1 VKLRVA
7 LLAADPPD
15 NAKPARHISTARPGA
30 LGHAL
35 RDITHMHVSSFRRDW
50 FSNPTREMLAGAV
63 ATFALIPEVIAFS
76 FVAGVDPQVGLF
88 ASFVIGI
95 VIAFTGGRPAMISA
109 AAGSVA
115 LVAAPLVHAH
125 GLPYLFA
132 AGLLAGVIQVVFG
145 LLRLG
150 VLMRFVSKSVRTGFV
165 NALAILIFG
174 AQLPHIIGGDWIA
187 YAMLAAGLAVIYIAP
202 RITTAI
208 PSPLICILLLTLA
221 SVGLHLPVLTV
232 ADLGK
237 LPDSLPVFAWPQVP
251 LNLETLEIIAGPA
264 LAIAMVGLLESM
276 MTASVVDD
284 LTDTTSDKNREC
296 AGLGIANAAAS
307 LFGGIAGCGMI
318 GQTVSNVKYGGR
330 GRLSTLFAGALLLI
344 LMVLL
349 KPWVSQVPVAA
360 LVAIMVMV
368 SIDTFDWSSVK
379 TMVVHPKTSS
389 IVMLATVIVTV
400 FTANLALGVTV
411 GVLLSGVFFTFKVAK
426 LLSVRKDTDEA
437 GERIAYHVTGQ
448 VFFASADVFIDAFDI
463 ADAEGMAVTIDLTH
477 AHFWDITAVAALDR
491 VVQRFKAHGVSVE
504 VIGLNEASATLI
516 GRLDNAPSL
525 KEI

>member
-1 VKLRVA
+1 M
-7 LLAADPPD
+7 
-15 NAKPARHISTARPGA
+15 
-30 LGHAL
+30 HAYS
-35 RDITHMHVSSFRRDW
+35 IRRDW
-50 FSNPTREMLAGAV
+50 FADPTREMLAGAV

-132 AGLLAGVIQVVFG
+132 AGLLAGVIQIVFG
-145 LLRLG
+145 LLKLG

-174 AQLPHIIGGDWIA
+174 AQLPHIIGGDIIA
-187 YAMLAAGLAVIYIAP
+187 YLMLAAGLVVIYVTP

-208 PSPLICILLLTLA
+208 PSPLICILLLTIA
-221 SVGLHLPVLTV
+221 AVAFDLPVLTV

-237 LPDSLPVFAWPQVP
+237 LPDSLPVFGWPSVP
-251 LNLETLEIIAGPA
+251 LNLETLKIIAGPA

-284 LTDTTSDKNREC
+284 LTDTTSNKNREC
-296 AGLGIANAAAS
+296 TGLGIANAAAS

-349 KPWVSQVPVAA
+349 KPWVSEVPVAA

-368 SIDTFDWSSVK
+368 SIDTFDWSSLK

-389 IVMLATVIVTV
+389 IVMLATVVVTV
-400 FTANLALGVTV
+400 FSANLALGVTV

-426 LLSVRKDTDEA
+426 LLKVEAATDA
-437 GERIAYHVTGQ
+437 AAKQVSYRVSGQ

-463 ADAEGMAVTIDLTH
+463 AEAEGMAVTIDVSQ

-491 VVQRFKAHGVSVE
+491 VVQRFRAHGVAID

-516 GRLDNAPSL
+516 GRLDNAPDL
-525 KEI
+525 KEV

>member
-1 VKLRVA
+1 
-7 LLAADPPD
+7 
-15 NAKPARHISTARPGA
+15 
-30 LGHAL
+30 
-35 RDITHMHVSSFRRDW
+35 MQFSSIRRDW
-50 FSNPTREMLAGAV
+50 SANPMREMLAGAV

-88 ASFVIGI
+88 ASFIIGI

-125 GLPYLFA
+125 GLAYLFA
-132 AGLLAGVIQVVFG
+132 AGLLAGVIQIVFG

-150 VLMRFVSKSVRTGFV
+150 VLMRFVSRSVRTGFV
-165 NALAILIFG
+165 NALAILIFA
-174 AQLPHIIGGDWIA
+174 AQLPHIVGGDWLA
-187 YAMLAAGLAVIYIAP
+187 YGMLAAGLAVIYLVP

-208 PSPLICILLLTLA
+208 PSPLICI
-221 SVGLHLPVLTV
+221 VVLTV
-232 ADLGK
+232 ASIALQLPVMTIADLGK
-237 LPDSLPVFAWPQVP
+237 LPDSLPVFGWPAVP
-251 LNLETLEIIAGPA
+251 MTLETLTIIAGPA

-284 LTDTTSDKNREC
+284 LTGTPSSKNREC
-296 AGLGIANAAAS
+296 AGLGIANTAAS

-330 GRLSTLFAGALLLI
+330 GRLSTLFAGAFLLV

-368 SIDTFDWSSVK
+368 SIDTFDWSSLK
-379 TMVVHPKTSS
+379 TLVVHPKMSS
-389 IVMLATVIVTV
+389 AVMVVTVVVTV
-400 FTANLALGVTV
+400 FSANLALGVTI
-411 GVLLSGVFFTFKVAK
+411 GVLLSGVFFTFKVARLMK
-426 LLSVRKDTDEA
+426 VETETDA
-437 GERIAYHVTGQ
+437 SRGQVKYRVSGQ

-463 ADAEGMAVTIDLTH
+463 EEAKGTSVVIDVSQ
-477 AHFWDITAVAALDR
+477 AHFWDITAVAALDK
-491 VVQRFKAHGVSVE
+491 VVDRFRAHDIATTVL
-504 VIGLNEASATLI
+504 GLNDASATLI
-516 GRLDNAPSL
+516 GSLDSPAKL